1 MTNKDGVMKA
11 IKISIGNC
19 SNKRQRSARAEEQ
32 QISNYEVQLL
42 EKREDA
48 IPAIPT
54 RLDSWKIQNGFHIQI
69 ISKQK

>member
-42 EKREDA
+42 EKKRGRH
-48 IPAIPT
+48 P
-54 RLDSWKIQNGFHIQI
+54 SH
-69 ISKQK
+69 SH